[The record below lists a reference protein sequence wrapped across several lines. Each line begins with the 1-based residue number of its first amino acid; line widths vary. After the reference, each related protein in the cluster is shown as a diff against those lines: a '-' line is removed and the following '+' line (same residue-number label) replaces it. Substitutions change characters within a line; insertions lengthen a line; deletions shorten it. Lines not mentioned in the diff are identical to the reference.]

1 MSTQLDRELADT
13 FAGLASDRRAQV
25 LEYARWMRDDRVAVS
40 PPESADA
47 SGDAALER
55 EFLLLNDEQRERLA
69 DYVSALAADPPRG
82 VPGHALLRFAGTLPE
97 DTLRR
102 MEAAIAEDCERIDHE
117 GW

>member
-1 MSTQLDRELADT
+1 MSTQLDQELAEA
-13 FAGLASDRRAQV
+13 FAGLASERREQV
-25 LEYARWMRDDRVAVS
+25 LEYARWMRDDRAAAAS
-40 PPESADA
+40 PSESA
-47 SGDAALER
+47 DAALER
-55 EFLLLNDEQRERLA
+55 EFLLLNDEQRERLG
-69 DYVSALAADPPRG
+69 DYVGALAADPPRG